1 MAQAGPGVGILS
13 ALVLQYEVSGFV
25 YKSLDPHGYRELH
38 VMMREGGQM
47 PLFTKK
53 SFWSLSQRFFE
64 RKGSFVCQRAE
75 KATSAINERWY
86 SDFVSCNDCDF
97 H

>member
-1 MAQAGPGVGILS
+1 MAQSGPGVGILS

-25 YKSLDPHGYRELH
+25 YKSLDPQGYRELH

-53 SFWSLSQRFFE
+53 FLEPFPEVLRE
-64 RKGSFVCQRAE
+64 KGELRLPES
-75 KATSAINERWY
+75 
-86 SDFVSCNDCDF
+86 
-97 H
+97 

>member
-1 MAQAGPGVGILS
+1 MAQSGPGVGILS

-25 YKSLDPHGYRELH
+25 YKSLDPQGYRELH

-53 SFWSLSQRFFE
+53 KFLEPFPEVFRE
-64 RKGSFVCQRAE
+64 KGELRLPES
-75 KATSAINERWY
+75 
-86 SDFVSCNDCDF
+86 
-97 H
+97 